1 MRASLLFYRVLA
13 YTVGV
18 GLLVLVLVAMPLKYL
33 ADSPTLVQV
42 VGPLHGFLY
51 MVYLVA
57 AVNLAFRSRWSPVK
71 TVLVMLAGTVP
82 FLSFVAE
89 RMVTAD
95 EEARAEARA
104 AVS

>member
-1 MRASLLFYRVLA
+1 VKASLLFYRVLA

-18 GLLVLVLVAMPLKYL
+18 GLVILVLVAVPLKYF
-33 ADSPTLVQV
+33 ADSPTLVAI

-71 TVLVMLAGTVP
+71 TVLVMLAGTIP
-82 FLSFVAE
+82 FVSFVAE
-89 RMVTAD
+89 RKVTAD
-95 EEARAEARA
+95 EEARA